1 MTERVEGESIKD
13 EKHWLVDLV
22 SRYGILLSQ
31 KEADTLELIA
41 NKFMGTV
48 EEEDP
53 TIPMSSYNI
62 STCSSRIL
70 YNEIRYILNHLQTS
84 ERISEKLEDDNVFLR
99 QKHNEVSN
107 LLHIQNI
114 PGLRNQYQSSLR
126 AHVFPEYSTPSA
138 KKLLKVA
145 TRDENSARLSTN

>member
-1 MTERVEGESIKD
+1 MTDRVEGESTE
-13 EKHWLVDLV
+13 EKHWLVELV

-31 KEADTLELIA
+31 KEASTLEFIA
-41 NKFMGTV
+41 NKFMDTV

-53 TIPMSSYNI
+53 TVPVSSYKI
-62 STCSSRIL
+62 ATSSSRIL
-70 YNEIRYILNHLQTS
+70 YNEIRYILNQLQTS

-99 QKHNEVSN
+99 QKHNEVWN

-114 PGLRNQYQSSLR
+114 PGLQNQYQSSLH
-126 AHVFPEYSTPSA
+126 AHVYPEYSTPSA

-145 TRDENSARLSTN
+145 ARDESSARLSTN